1 MNKTLIRKVLY
12 VFLLG
17 TACTVGFAGFGKLI
31 DADEHNA
38 SHRFEEIMLL
48 DDRDLAGMDFAE
60 LIELREDI
68 HKAEF
73 TKEIPSPV
81 IDRELE
87 RVDAALENIHN
98 R

>member
-1 MNKTLIRKVLY
+1 MNKTMVRKAFY

-17 TACTVGFAGFGKLI
+17 AACTVGFAGFGMLI

-48 DDRDLAGMDFAE
+48 DEQDLAGMDFAE

-87 RVDAALENIHN
+87 RVDAALENIHS